1 MQHTEITS
9 KNLKWF
15 MEQSLEIQTSLFNHY
30 IELSKL
36 LANQLFEE
44 EIHQKAGLKYEH
56 SLRQYSRWGSN
67 PGSIRLGRE
76 RIKMKIPRLY
86 NKKESK
92 TESLESYKK
101 LKEIS
106 SPTDELIKKIIFGIS
121 QKNYSEVSRLT
132 AESFGLSQSSI
143 SKSFVEESKKLL
155 SEFEERDLGNY
166 DFVGLAIDGKYLRK
180 QQVVIALGITIE
192 GMKLPIGFIET
203 TTENSESIK
212 GLLQDLIR
220 RNFRFKEGIFVMVD
234 GAKGLSKAVK
244 STFGEYALIQRCQW
258 HKRENVISYLP
269 ENEKERFKRKL
280 QRAYNEPNYEEAK
293 MKLYETRI
301 ELEKVNRNAAKSL
314 DEGLEETLTLHRLG
328 LVEELGKSFTTTNII
343 ENLNSQ
349 LSSYLRKVKHYSTP
363 DMRARWVAVSLMQIE
378 NRMRRINN
386 YDKLYLLRKALKTEL
401 KLFNEMVA

>member
-15 MEQSLEIQTSLFNHY
+15 MEQSIEIQTSLFNHY

-44 EIHQKAGLKYEH
+44 EVHQKAGLKYEH
-56 SLRQYSRWGSN
+56 SLRQYSRWGNN
-67 PGSIRLGRE
+67 PGSIRLGKE
-76 RIKMKIPRLY
+76 KIKMKIPRLY
-86 NKKESK
+86 NKKERK

-106 SPTDELIKKIIFGIS
+106 APTDELIKKIIFGIS
-121 QKNYSEVSRLT
+121 QKNYSEVSRLA

-220 RNFRFKEGIFVMVD
+220 RNFHFKEGIFVMVD

-244 STFGEYALIQRCQW
+244 STFGEYSLIQRCQW

-269 ENEKERFKRKL
+269 EKEKEHFKRKL

-293 MKLYETRI
+293 KKLYETRI

-349 LSSYLRKVKHYSTP
+349 LSSYLRKVKYYSTP

>member
-1 MQHTEITS
+1 
-9 KNLKWF
+9 
-15 MEQSLEIQTSLFNHY
+15 
-30 IELSKL
+30 
-36 LANQLFEE
+36 
-44 EIHQKAGLKYEH
+44 
-56 SLRQYSRWGSN
+56 
-67 PGSIRLGRE
+67 
-76 RIKMKIPRLY
+76 
-86 NKKESK
+86 
-92 TESLESYKK
+92 
-101 LKEIS
+101 
-106 SPTDELIKKIIFGIS
+106 
-121 QKNYSEVSRLT
+121 
-132 AESFGLSQSSI
+132 
-143 SKSFVEESKKLL
+143 
-155 SEFEERDLGNY
+155 
-166 DFVGLAIDGKYLRK
+166 
-180 QQVVIALGITIE
+180 
-192 GMKLPIGFIET
+192 
-203 TTENSESIK
+203 
-212 GLLQDLIR
+212 
-220 RNFRFKEGIFVMVD
+220 MVD

-269 ENEKERFKRKL
+269 EKEKERFKRKL

-301 ELEKVNRNAAKSL
+301 ELDKVNRNAAKSL

-349 LSSYLRKVKHYSTP
+349 LSSYLRKVKYYSTP

>member
-15 MEQSLEIQTSLFNHY
+15 MEQSIEIQTSLFSHY
-30 IELSKL
+30 IEISKL

-44 EIHQKAGLKYEH
+44 EVHQKAGLKYEH
-56 SLRQYSRWGSN
+56 SSKQYSRWGSN

-86 NKKESK
+86 NKKASK

-269 ENEKERFKRKL
+269 EKEKELFKRKL

-301 ELEKVNRNAAKSL
+301 ELDKVNRNAAKSL

-349 LSSYLRKVKHYSTP
+349 LSSYLRKVKYYSTP

>member
-1 MQHTEITS
+1 MQ
-9 KNLKWF
+9 
-15 MEQSLEIQTSLFNHY
+15 
-30 IELSKL
+30 
-36 LANQLFEE
+36 
-44 EIHQKAGLKYEH
+44 
-56 SLRQYSRWGSN
+56 
-67 PGSIRLGRE
+67 
-76 RIKMKIPRLY
+76 IPRLY

-92 TESLESYKK
+92 TESLESYQK
-101 LKEIS
+101 LKEVS

-155 SEFEERDLGNY
+155 SEFEERDLGKY

-180 QQVVIALGITIE
+180 QQVVIALGITME
-192 GMKLPIGFIET
+192 GIKLPIGFIET

-234 GAKGLSKAVK
+234 GAQGLSKAVK

-269 ENEKERFKRKL
+269 EKEKELFKRKL
-280 QRAYNEPNYEEAK
+280 RRAYNEPNYEEAK
-293 MKLYETRI
+293 RKLYETRI

-349 LSSYLRKVKHYSTP
+349 LSSYLRKVKYYSTP
-363 DMRARWVAVSLMQIE
+363 DMRARWVAVSLIQIE

-401 KLFNEMVA
+401 KLCNEMVA